1 MRYVTLRFIVGA
13 LLSLAHPCVAVGQDV
28 IQALP
33 GSMQVELYL
42 PRSISEEDAAYLGW
56 ISGAS
61 AKESAAVEAW
71 ARSTAPTD
79 AAWSA
84 ELFGPLWQPA
94 SEYAAQSRE
103 MQDDGER
110 AKALKELVRR
120 RDDVVAQLFDRERT
134 SLQDALACVESDGSI
149 RDLMVE
155 QVMLAR
161 RADAFT
167 PDPSTAP
174 QLAANILRLL
184 YEAAS
189 DPRTGPEVS
198 ASIRKLARDNLLR
211 VAEQR
216 RIVVEAT
223 VKSGYMAY
231 QALQR
236 AISAGKTAAGAGASA
251 FRPIALGAAQVSA
264 TNQELAA
271 VAKAQLPT
279 AVAKKLDERLLLLT
293 YGALAADIFAFDPVV
308 SMLEPFVPEQDRA
321 AVADLCLES
330 SRRRVAGRDRMLRE
344 FDLAR
349 RRFVESGLVRDK
361 EFCERFGRLL
371 REELQ
376 ASRADALQVIGR
388 TADLAR
394 GHPSWSEPGFEEAKV
409 KWASEARG
417 RLDEIAWTG
426 IASSV
431 VSRPAM
437 DEIIRQVF
445 AP

>member
-1 MRYVTLRFIVGA
+1 
-13 LLSLAHPCVAVGQDV
+13 
-28 IQALP
+28 
-33 GSMQVELYL
+33 
-42 PRSISEEDAAYLGW
+42 
-56 ISGAS
+56 
-61 AKESAAVEAW
+61 
-71 ARSTAPTD
+71 
-79 AAWSA
+79 
-84 ELFGPLWQPA
+84 
-94 SEYAAQSRE
+94 
-103 MQDDGER
+103 
-110 AKALKELVRR
+110 
-120 RDDVVAQLFDRERT
+120 
-134 SLQDALACVESDGSI
+134 
-149 RDLMVE
+149 MVE

-174 QLAANILRLL
+174 QLAANILTLL
-184 YEAAS
+184 HEAAS
-189 DPRTGPEVS
+189 DPRTGPEAS

-231 QALQR
+231 QARQR

-279 AVAKKLDERLLLLT
+279 AVAKWLDERLLLLT

-308 SMLEPFVPEQDRA
+308 TMLEPFVPEQDRA
-321 AVADLCLES
+321 AVTDLCLES